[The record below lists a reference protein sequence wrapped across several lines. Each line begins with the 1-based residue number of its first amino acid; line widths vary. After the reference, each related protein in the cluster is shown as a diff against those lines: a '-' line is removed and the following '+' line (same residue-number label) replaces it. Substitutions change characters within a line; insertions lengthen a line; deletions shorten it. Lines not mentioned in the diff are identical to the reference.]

1 MIQQFRID
9 KALVRCQSISALSK
23 ILDREASDYLE
34 VSQREKIQVNAKRWC
49 LPGKRSDLR

>member
-9 KALVRCQSISALSK
+9 KALVRGQSISALSK
-23 ILDREASDYLE
+23 TLDREASDYLE
-34 VSQREKIQVNAKRWC
+34 VSQREKIQVNAKTRF